1 MAEDLKL
8 EDLDLSKAASLSSS
22 ELESLG
28 LNKKDIFSA
37 QQKATFMADK
47 TLGIGQGAITSKQ
60 VDNKTIDSYIN
71 EIEKPTG
78 SDVYSKQAAMYRA
91 QGEGQVLRTQKNLSN
106 LFGPT
111 INLLKEREAA
121 SIARYTILKER
132 MPEFDDSVIFGEGGV
147 DKTPMPIADEI
158 KSISSSVKEDLRM
171 LSRLNPNDE
180 RYDEIRKRVEKN
192 QENIV
197 KFDEINNKL
206 LQIRNEGT
214 DQSQWSTGMTDTE
227 RNMWLDI
234 YSSNGKNIKI
244 QDGKLV
250 WTDEKGTTRNTYNIP
265 DDNTVEGKGV
275 YDDET
280 YRILLNTRG
289 GDTNS
294 KQYKKGEA
302 LSTLHWFGDQDL
314 EGNDPGSHYS
324 EKSAKEVQESLNTLG
339 ITDNDGNALEV
350 DGKFGPKT
358 REAFNKY
365 LKVRGELNEEHLDQY
380 MTEEDAAKYRTSKT
394 TGVGETKVIDLE
406 FIKSGPTMISNEATV
421 MDMTMRGNAQAFINS
436 GGEVG
441 SESYIRLIQQPL
453 FEMNKLPNEDM
464 KSLIFDGLNTDD
476 KDLFTG
482 MNTND
487 FLEGVIRNHYG
498 NDLSQEEIQEKIELI
513 RSGDVT
519 QQYKD
524 GKGGT
529 STLKTQFM
537 NWYKGKIDEKIEEG
551 KKDPLIGGASGA
563 GSGTGGGTGTGT
575 GTGTGGAAILNSQ
588 LGSTLQENAVV
599 YDWGSRGVQPYTI
612 ENSLNG
618 VSLETGEI
626 GISGENLKLI
636 IDNDAKDVRKKKYE
650 KSGFIKSESTYKD
663 QTYKLGTDNILY
675 SWDYVYDR
683 ENDSYSDE
691 KAWVKSDFN
700 ADSNDPA
707 KVAAYQRIIEA
718 FDSGTMGAMGTV
730 SSDIA
735 QFDMYDKKYKAI
747 HGKGKWESK
756 NTGEFYLKKNTLMK
770 NNGEPDWE
778 AIRKKGTMRDNYV
791 LDYDNNEDLINGL
804 TKGYGQFGFYFK
816 MEGDDDLY
824 VYFKDTDGT
833 TIKLNDLYK
842 KGTPIITDRYTESK
856 REFEEE
862 NLIVMMRAAWD
873 NSKRKQEHFSNV
885 RLENNNGEIMPVN

>member
-8 EDLDLSKAASLSSS
+8 EDLDLSTAASLSSS

-28 LNKKDIFSA
+28 LNKDDIFSA

-47 TLGIGQGAITSKQ
+47 TLGLGQGAITSKQ

-192 QENIV
+192 QGNIV
-197 KFDEINNKL
+197 KFDEINQKL

-250 WTDEKGTTRNTYNIP
+250 WTDERGATRNTYNIP
-265 DDNTVEGKGV
+265 DDNTVDRSH
-275 YDDET
+275 DDET
-280 YRILLNTRG
+280 YDVLRNTRG
-289 GDTNS
+289 DNKNS
-294 KQYKKGEA
+294 EQYKRGGA
-302 LSTLHWFGDQDL
+302 LSTLHWYGDQNPD
-314 EGNDPGSHYS
+314 GNDPGDVYS
-324 EKSAKEVQESLNTLG
+324 EKAAKKVQKSLNALG

-358 REAFNKY
+358 REAFKKY
-365 LKVRGELNEEHLDQY
+365 LKVRGKLNEQHLDQY
-380 MTEEDAAKYRTSKT
+380 MTEEDAEKYRTSTT
-394 TGVGETKVIDLE
+394 TGVGETRVIDLDS
-406 FIKSGPTMISNEATV
+406 IKSGPTMISNGATV
-421 MDMTMRGNAQAFINS
+421 MDMTLRGNAQAFINS

-441 SESYIRLIQQPL
+441 SESYIQLIQQPL

-498 NDLSQEEIQEKIELI
+498 EDLSQEEIQEKIELI

-551 KKDPLIGGASGA
+551 KKDPLIGSVPGAD
-563 GSGTGGGTGTGT
+563 GSTGGGGTGDGGT
-575 GTGTGGAAILNSQ
+575 GTQYKFSDYTSSFGDGETYLPISTPITFKDKRVDADQIQVFFEDGQPIVQYLPDEDESREKVSKSEIIKIYQDIYKNTPKEDVETFVNEQIEASKEKAAEKKEKKKKEDKKLEPINKLSSKSATIGGRKVEDYLLSYGDDDFVINALNDEYAK
-588 LGSTLQENAVV
+588 LGFTFK
-599 YDWGSRGVQPYTI
+599 Y
-612 ENSLNG
+612 
-618 VSLETGEI
+618 
-626 GISGENLKLI
+626 ENL
-636 IDNDAKDVRKKKYE
+636 
-650 KSGFIKSESTYKD
+650 G
-663 QTYKLGTDNILY
+663 
-675 SWDYVYDR
+675 
-683 ENDSYSDE
+683 
-691 KAWVKSDFN
+691 
-700 ADSNDPA
+700 
-707 KVAAYQRIIEA
+707 A
-718 FDSGTMGAMGTV
+718 FDSDALKVSHKNRPNESYIIRFDTV
-730 SSDIA
+730 
-735 QFDMYDKKYKAI
+735 
-747 HGKGKWESK
+747 
-756 NTGEFYLKKNTLMK
+756 N
-770 NNGEPDWE
+770 
-778 AIRKKGTMRDNYV
+778 
-791 LDYDNNEDLINGL
+791 
-804 TKGYGQFGFYFK
+804 
-816 MEGDDDLY
+816 
-824 VYFKDTDGT
+824 KD
-833 TIKLNDLYK
+833 
-842 KGTPIITDRYTESK
+842 
-856 REFEEE
+856 EE
-862 NLIVMMRAAWD
+862 NTQRLMAIMKAMYKNDYGAAQD
-873 NSKRKQEHFSNV
+873 AF
-885 RLENNNGEIMPVN
+885 